1 MRYKLAI
8 FDLDGTVLNTI
19 GGLTH
24 AVNAALAMNGLPGK
38 TRDEVQAMIGNGT
51 RKLIERALSEVPDG
65 ILLFEKV
72 YADYNKF
79 YVENCSY
86 DTYPYEGIE
95 DMLKTLNNA
104 GIKCAVVTNKPDIPA
119 KKLIQEN
126 FGSLIAETH
135 GNVPEVPV
143 KPDPT
148 FVYETM
154 KNLGVKPSEA
164 VYIGDSDVD
173 IRTGKNA
180 GIDYI
185 SVDWG
190 FRTRE
195 FLLANGA
202 ERIFSKPCELGEYLT
217 SQQA

>member
-1 MRYKLAI
+1 MKYKLAI

-24 AVNAALAMNGLPGK
+24 ALNAALKMNGIPEK

-51 RKLIERALSEVPDG
+51 RKLIKRALSQDPDG
-65 ILLFEKV
+65 DIKFEKV
-72 YADYNKF
+72 FADYNSF

-86 DTYPYEGIE
+86 DTYPYEGIV
-95 DMLKTLNNA
+95 DMLRALNDA
-104 GIKCAVVTNKPDIPA
+104 GVMCAVVTNKPDIPA
-119 KKLIQEN
+119 KKLINEN
-126 FGSLIAETH
+126 FNNLIIETH

-148 FVYETM
+148 FVLKTM
-154 KNLGVKPSEA
+154 ENLGYKPEDT

-173 IRTGKNA
+173 IVTGTNA
-180 GIDYI
+180 GIDVI

-190 FRTRE
+190 FRSRD
-195 FLLANGA
+195 FLIDNGGRIIVHSPLELA
-202 ERIFSKPCELGEYLT
+202 ELIL
-217 SQQA
+217 QD